1 VIPAATGK
9 VIPPSLPE
17 SYLHR
22 PGLREH
28 LDGVLRRR
36 LTCVVAGAGFG
47 KSTLLVAWEPGVRL
61 AWYTLGPEDSALRT
75 FGRGVISALRIRLPG
90 MSNEVASVVAGVHGP
105 HGDEHALAET
115 LAGLLSQELHS
126 HITSPVVLV
135 LDDVQEISPNS
146 ASARL
151 IEGLC
156 RQAPEG
162 FHLVIA
168 SRQEA
173 PFGID
178 RLRGR
183 GQVLEIGAAALS
195 FSEEETTALLGS
207 VLGSE
212 AVPLGARLHAMTGG
226 WPAGLRLA
234 VEVLRSA
241 PESDRERLLDGLP
254 RPGGPLFA
262 YLARE
267 VFAQEP
273 PAVGKLIRTV
283 APLRRFNA
291 ELCYELGIEGADEIL
306 WDLERRGVFV
316 VAEGGLDNWFALT
329 GLAREFALQHIDFS
343 SGERIEINRRAALWF
358 EKNGHL
364 GEALACLEAGGD
376 SAGIAALLRE
386 RGANAVSSG
395 IVEGVISASSLV
407 PPDLRDGRIDQV
419 VGEALLI
426 RGDWTEALEC
436 FQRAAGDDTLDV
448 ALAWRIALIHLH
460 RGDFAKAVDTFEH
473 ARLAGSNRR
482 DEAILLGWKATALW
496 YKGDADACKA
506 TALEALDAA
515 VASRA
520 PEALAA
526 AHTVLCMH
534 AAFAGDRRANE
545 THYFHA
551 LNAAE
556 RAGDVLQMIRIGA
569 NRAAH
574 YNEEAL
580 FKEALA
586 EVERVMPLA
595 ESAGYATFLGLC
607 LNNRGDSMLG
617 LGRLE
622 EAMADYE
629 AAKIVYQRIGSSDIC
644 YPFCGL
650 GDVYRERGDLAV
662 AQAAYEEA
670 LEVADAIGDAQ
681 GVIPALAGLARVI
694 ATDEP
699 DRARSFA
706 ERAVSFGPNMS
717 WVKALLA
724 QGWVAMSDGDLK
736 VAAQTAS
743 EAASAARERR
753 DRAGLA
759 ESLELEA
766 MAADDPASRATSLHQ
781 AIGLWREIGNSL
793 AEATAT
799 LALAAIA
806 SEAVPEVDV
815 EAARRRL
822 RDLGVRPLT
831 AGAGILAHIP
841 SEDATPPVRVLCLGG
856 LRLLREGKPV
866 PVVEWQSKKARDLLK
881 ILVARRG
888 RMCPRE
894 VLMDMLWP
902 DDDPAKLGN
911 RLSVALTTVRT
922 ILDPDKRFRVEHFI
936 VTDKTAVGLDLTNLS
951 IDVEEFLA
959 TAERGFALRR
969 AGRSEDGL
977 ALLAEAE
984 EAYGG
989 DFLEEDPYEDWSVAL
1004 REEARATYISVVRT
1018 LAHAASESGD
1028 HDAAARYY
1036 LRLLERDPFDE
1047 DAHLGIVSTLN
1058 DAGRYGESRR
1068 NYRSYVTRMDELGVE
1083 AAPFPGAAAPTLAN

>member
-1 VIPAATGK
+1 MIPTATGK

-17 SYLHR
+17 SYLQR

-28 LDGVLRRR
+28 LDGVLTRR

-47 KSTLLVAWEPGVRL
+47 KSTLLVSWEPGVRL

-75 FGRGVISALRIRLPG
+75 FGRGLIAALRIRLPA

-115 LAGLLSQELHS
+115 LAGMLSQELHA
-126 HITSPVVLV
+126 HITSPFVLV

-151 IEGLC
+151 VEGLC

-162 FHLVIA
+162 FHLVLA

-195 FSEEETTALLGS
+195 FSEEETAALLGS
-207 VLGSE
+207 TLGGE
-212 AVPLGARLHAMTGG
+212 AAPLAARLHAMTGG

-234 VEVLRSA
+234 VEVLRSS
-241 PESDRERLLDGLP
+241 PRSERERLLDGLP

-273 PAVGKLIRTV
+273 AAVGELIRTV

-291 ELCYELGIEGADEIL
+291 DLCYELGIEGADDIL
-306 WDLERRGVFV
+306 ADLERRGVFV
-316 VAEGGLDNWFALT
+316 VAEGGVENWFALT
-329 GLAREFALQHIDFS
+329 GLAREFALQHIEFS
-343 SGERIEINRRAALWF
+343 EGERTEINRRAALWF

-364 GEALACLEAGGD
+364 GEALACLEAGSD
-376 SAGIAALLRE
+376 AEGIANLLRE

-395 IVEGVISASSLV
+395 IIEGVIKASALLTPES
-407 PPDLRDGRIDQV
+407 RDARIDQV

-426 RGDWTEALEC
+426 RGDWTDALEC
-436 FQRAAGDDTLDV
+436 FQRAGGDEPLDV
-448 ALAWRIALIHLH
+448 GLAWRIALIHLH
-460 RGDFAKAVDTFEH
+460 RGDFAKAVETFEH
-473 ARLAGSNRR
+473 VGLAGSNRR
-482 DEAILLGWKATALW
+482 DEAILLGWKATAQW
-496 YKGDADACKA
+496 YRGDAEACKA
-506 TALEALDAA
+506 TALQALDAA
-515 VASRA
+515 VESRA

-629 AAKIVYQRIGSSDIC
+629 AAKIVYQRIGSSDVC

-650 GDVYRERGDLAV
+650 GEVYRERGDLAV
-662 AQAAYEEA
+662 ARAAYEEA

-681 GVIPALAGLARVI
+681 GVIPSLAGLARVI
-694 ATDEP
+694 AADEP
-699 DRARSFA
+699 QRAEMLA
-706 ERAVSFGPNMS
+706 DRAVSFGPNMS

-724 QGWVAMSDGDLK
+724 RGWVAMAHGELAG
-736 VAAQTAS
+736 AALSAS
-743 EAASAARERR
+743 KAAAAARERR

-766 MAADDPASRATSLHQ
+766 LSAEDPGARATCLHQ

-793 AEATAT
+793 AEAKST
-799 LALAAIA
+799 LALAAIE
-806 SEAVPEVDV
+806 SEAVSAVDI
-815 EAARRRL
+815 ESARRRL
-822 RDLGVRPLT
+822 RDLGVRPHT
-831 AGAGILAHIP
+831 AGAGLLAHIP
-841 SEDATPPVRVLCLGG
+841 SKDAIPPVRVLCLGG
-856 LRLLREGKPV
+856 LRLLRDGKSV

-894 VLMDMLWP
+894 VLMDLLWP
-902 DDDPAKLGN
+902 DDDPSKLGN

-951 IDVEEFLA
+951 IDVEEFLT

-969 AGRSEDGL
+969 ARRSEDGL
-977 ALLAEAE
+977 AMLAEAE
-984 EAYGG
+984 EMYGG

-1018 LAHAASESGD
+1018 LAHDAAESGD

-1036 LRLLERDPFDE
+1036 LRLLERDQFDE
-1047 DAHLGIVSTLN
+1047 DAHLGLVSTLN

-1083 AAPFPGAAAPTLAN
+1083 AAPFPGAAAPALA

>member
-28 LDGVLRRR
+28 LDGVLKRR

-75 FGRGVISALRIRLPG
+75 FGRGLISALRIRLPG

-195 FSEEETTALLGS
+195 FSEAETEGLLGS
-207 VLGSE
+207 VLGTE
-212 AVPLGARLHAMTGG
+212 AAPLGARLHAMTGG

-329 GLAREFALQHIDFS
+329 GLARDFALQHIDFS

-376 SAGIAALLRE
+376 SAGIADLLRE
-386 RGANAVSSG
+386 RGASAVSSG

-426 RGDWTEALEC
+426 RGDWTEALDC

-460 RGDFAKAVDTFEH
+460 RGDFPKAVDTFEH
-473 ARLAGSNRR
+473 AGVAGSNRR

-496 YKGDADACKA
+496 YRGDAEACKA

-699 DRARSFA
+699 DRARSLA

-724 QGWVAMSDGDLK
+724 RGWVAMSQGDLK
-736 VAAQTAS
+736 VAALTAS
-743 EAASAARERR
+743 DAASAARERR

-766 MAADDPASRATSLHQ
+766 MSADDPASRATSLHQ

-806 SEAVPEVDV
+806 SEAVPEVDI

-841 SEDATPPVRVLCLGG
+841 NEDATPPVRVLCLGG

-959 TAERGFALRR
+959 SAERGFALRR
-969 AGRSEDGL
+969 AGRSDDGL
-977 ALLAEAE
+977 GLLAEAE

-1004 REEARATYISVVRT
+1004 REEARAAYISVVRT

-1047 DAHLGIVSTLN
+1047 DAHLGLVSTLN

-1083 AAPFPGAAAPTLAN
+1083 AAPFPGAAAPALAN